1 MPENW
6 QNLTEA
12 ATRLNRNASHVRR
25 LCQKWAA
32 EGKARKMNPE
42 TGGKPQWFIRSDVT
56 LPGKPAEPAKIVA
69 TSFDTSR
76 LTKLQQNDLFR
87 RENIVRGWM
96 GERDKSPARGKK
108 RTKRADS
115 YLLSIA
121 AKFGAM
127 SRANLYRLTAAYER
141 SGLAGLLDGRVQ
153 AALRKASAAT
163 PGGDTADAATAGPT
177 TQAHATTAAAAIG
190 TKTDEQLGFATLAI
204 QTSKGAIRIILPAGV
219 SGHEAS
225 KIIQRFFDAPTTG
238 V

>member
-1 MPENW
+1 MDENW

-12 ATRLNRNASHVRR
+12 ATRLNRDARHVRR

-32 EGKARKMNPE
+32 EGKARKMTPPS
-42 TGGKPQWFIRSDVT
+42 GGQSQWFVRSDVT
-56 LPGKPAEPAKIVA
+56 LPGKPAEPAKAIA

-96 GERDKSPARGKK
+96 GERDKSPAKGKK
-108 RTKRADS
+108 RTKRADA

-127 SRANLYRLTAAYER
+127 SRANLYRLTTAYEQ
-141 SGLAGLLDGRVQ
+141 SSLAGLLDGRVR
-153 AALRKASAAT
+153 AALRKASVAT
-163 PGGDTADAATAGPT
+163 PGGDTADAPT
-177 TQAHATTAAAAIG
+177 VRPATQAHATVAAAATG
-190 TKTDEQLGFATLAI
+190 TKTGELAGFASLAI